1 MHSINY
7 NFPKPTCEVTL
18 NGRDIYE
25 VLKEIASI
33 CHEKLQDGPRV
44 FLLDE
49 TPEPEIAEYYEG
61 GFCRI
66 LDILGD

>member
-7 NFPKPTCEVTL
+7 NFPKSSCEVTL
-18 NGRDIYE
+18 NGKDIYE

-33 CHEKLQDGPRV
+33 CHEKLQYGPGV
-44 FLLDE
+44 FSLDE
-49 TPEPEIAEYYEG
+49 MPEIIEYYEG